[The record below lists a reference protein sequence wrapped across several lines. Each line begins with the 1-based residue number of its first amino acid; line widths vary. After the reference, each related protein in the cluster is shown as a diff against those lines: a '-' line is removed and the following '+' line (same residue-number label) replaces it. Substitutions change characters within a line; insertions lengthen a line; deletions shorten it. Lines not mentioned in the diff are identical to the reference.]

1 MFRFVNGDTNSLC
14 EHTIVLETI
23 MQKLYVRDYDPV
35 VVYGEALCERRQLL
49 THIENL
55 LTSNVMIVHKIASS
69 PRLAESIGG
78 FCVNDE
84 NLRRCSAGGSIVVLV
99 MYDVSNVDA
108 HRIAYVD
115 KELRRIT
122 RKSDAPFGNI
132 MVIAFGERYIH
143 PRDLKCF
150 NGTIMFRPLI
160 ASPSTMYKRKIIE
173 KDNEDYSKRQKF
185 MIAMY

>member
-1 MFRFVNGDTNSLC
+1 MFRFVDNDTNALR
-14 EHTIVLETI
+14 EHAIVLETI

-35 VVYGEALCERRQLL
+35 VVYGDALCERRQLL
-49 THIENL
+49 VHIENL
-55 LTSNVMIVHKIASS
+55 LADNVMIVHKIASS
-69 PRLAESIGG
+69 PHLAEAIGG

-84 NLRRCSAGGSIVVLV
+84 NLQRCSAGGSIVVLV

-108 HRIAYVD
+108 HRIAYID
-115 KELRRIT
+115 RELRRIT
-122 RKSDAPFGNI
+122 RKSNAPFGGI
-132 MVIAFGERYIH
+132 MVIAFGERHIH

-150 NGTIMFRPLI
+150 NGTIMFRPMI

-173 KDNEDYSKRQKF
+173 KNDDSHSKRQKI